1 MGLGVQPIMAK
12 LIVLV
17 EVFDEVSDVEINNL
31 DLELFYNNLKGKSY
45 E

>member
-1 MGLGVQPIMAK
+1 MAK